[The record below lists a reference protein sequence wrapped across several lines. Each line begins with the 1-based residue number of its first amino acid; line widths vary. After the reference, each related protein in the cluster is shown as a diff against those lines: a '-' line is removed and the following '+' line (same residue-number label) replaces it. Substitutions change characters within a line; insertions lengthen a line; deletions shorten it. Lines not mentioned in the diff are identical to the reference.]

1 MKEKEALAWIA
12 EAFEEPPER
21 ITAETLRKE
30 ILGWDSLGTLVLI
43 AALDEKVDIHLTE
56 KDIDGMQSVS
66 DILAILR
73 RNGKIEV
80 E

>member
-12 EAFEEPPER
+12 EVFEEPPER
-21 ITAETLRKE
+21 ITAETMRKE
-30 ILGWDSLGTLVLI
+30 IPGWDSLGTLVLI
-43 AALDEKVDIHLTE
+43 AALDERADIHLTE
-56 KDIDGMQSVS
+56 KDIDAMQRVS

-73 RNGKIEV
+73 RNGKLEA